1 MGVWAMAN
9 QRGIGPEV
17 RLWVRVVAWVLALGA
32 SATAL
37 AAAGTLVGEQL
48 GDPALGFTIGQAVA
62 TVTWMLAA
70 AWLLLRGL
78 ERSADADLT
87 LRTGLVLAAVSVAKL
102 FLYDLSSLNGIVRSA
117 AFIAVGL
124 LLLAMGS
131 RYAKAYERARPSA

>member
-1 MGVWAMAN
+1 M
-9 QRGIGPEV
+9 
-17 RLWVRVVAWVLALGA
+17 LG
-32 SATAL
+32 
-37 AAAGTLVGEQL
+37 
-48 GDPALGFTIGQAVA
+48 
-62 TVTWMLAA
+62 A

-87 LRTGLVLAAVSVAKL
+87 LRTGLVLAGVSVAKL
-102 FLYDLSSLNGIVRSA
+102 FLYDLSSLSGIVRSV